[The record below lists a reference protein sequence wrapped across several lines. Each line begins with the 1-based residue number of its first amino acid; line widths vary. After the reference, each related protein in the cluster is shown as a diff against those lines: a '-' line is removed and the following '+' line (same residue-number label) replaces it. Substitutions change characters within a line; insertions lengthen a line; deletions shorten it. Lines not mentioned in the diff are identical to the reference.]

1 MKLQIPAES
10 IRIREQLFGYLLANY
25 DCKIIKDSSDIEV
38 ERTLVFSAP
47 FDNYLQQAI
56 KQLSINFFYIDNGYI
71 GNHNYKKPWY
81 YRVSYNQL
89 QNTRIGQFGNSR
101 IHTLELDGRYED
113 WNADGEYNLLV
124 MPLPNKLFSW
134 FGKDYEAWRAETIQ
148 HYENQDT
155 YCKVRDK
162 PGGRAS
168 RQERFR
174 DILPLIR
181 GAKKVITHHSMAAVE
196 ALCLGKPIE
205 ILGESAVQHWQNQV
219 NFNRQ
224 EMLEHIAHS
233 QFSRDEFADGTAW
246 QVTMDYQFYRQP

>member
-10 IRIREQLFGYLLANY
+10 IRIREQLFSYLLENY
-25 DCKIIKDSSDIEV
+25 DCKVISNTQDIEL

-56 KQLSINFFYIDNGYI
+56 KQHKINFFYIDNGYI

-81 YRVSYNQL
+81 YRISYNQL
-89 QNTRIGQFGNSR
+89 QNTRIGKFGTSR

-113 WNADGEYNLLV
+113 WNNDGNYNLLV
-124 MPLPNKLFSW
+124 MPLPNKLFTW
-134 FGKDYEAWRAETIQ
+134 FDKDYDTWREQTLQ
-148 HYENQDT
+148 HYHNQDT
-155 YCKVRDK
+155 YCVVRDK

-168 RQERFR
+168 RQQRFR

-181 GAKKVITHHSMAAVE
+181 EARKVITHHSMAAVE

-205 ILGESAVQHWQNQV
+205 VLGESAVQHWQNQT
-219 NFNRQ
+219 NFDRQ

-233 QFSRDEFADGTAW
+233 QFNRDEFADGTAW
-246 QVTMDYQFYRQP
+246 RVTMQYQQTE

>member
-10 IRIREQLFGYLLANY
+10 IRIRGQLFPYLLANY
-25 DCKIIKDSSDIEV
+25 DVKIIECKADIET

-56 KQLSINFFYIDNGYI
+56 KQYKINFFYIDNGYI
-71 GNHNYKKPWY
+71 GNHNYKKPRY
-81 YRVSYNQL
+81 YRVSYNSL
-89 QNTRIGQFGNSR
+89 QNTRIGKFGSSR
-101 IHTLELDGRYED
+101 IHTLELDDRYED
-113 WNADGEYNLLV
+113 WNADGDYNLLV

-134 FGKDYEAWRAETIQ
+134 FGKDYDTWREQTLQ
-148 HYENQDT
+148 HYHNQDI
-155 YCKVRDK
+155 YCVVRDK

-168 RQERFR
+168 RQQRFR

-181 GAKKVITHHSMAAVE
+181 GARKVITHHSMAAVE

-205 ILGESAVQHWQNQV
+205 ILGESAVQHWQDRT
-219 NFNRQ
+219 NFDRQ

-246 QVTMDYQFYRQP
+246 RVTMEYQL

>member
-148 HYENQDT
+148 HYEKQDT

-219 NFNRQ
+219 NFDRQ

>member
-56 KQLSINFFYIDNGYI
+56 KQHSINFFYIDNGYI

-113 WNADGEYNLLV
+113 WNADGDYNLLV

-134 FGKDYEAWRAETIQ
+134 FGKDYEAWRVETIQ

-205 ILGESAVQHWQNQV
+205 ILGESAVEHWQNQT
-219 NFNRQ
+219 NFDRQ

-246 QVTMDYQFYRQP
+246 QVTMDYQLHK

>member
-56 KQLSINFFYIDNGYI
+56 KQHSINFFYIDNGYI

-148 HYENQDT
+148 HYEKQDT

-205 ILGESAVQHWQNQV
+205 ILGESAVQHWQNQA
-219 NFNRQ
+219 NFDRQ

>member
-56 KQLSINFFYIDNGYI
+56 KQHSINFFYIDNGYI

-89 QNTRIGQFGNSR
+89 QNTRIGRFGNSR

-113 WNADGEYNLLV
+113 WNADGDYNLLV

-134 FGKDYEAWRAETIQ
+134 FDKDYEAWRVETIQ

-155 YCKVRDK
+155 YSKVRDK

-205 ILGESAVQHWQNQV
+205 ILGESAVEHWQNQT
-219 NFNRQ
+219 NFDRQ
-224 EMLEHIAHS
+224 EMLDHIAHS
-233 QFSRDEFADGTAW
+233 QFSRDEFADGTSW
-246 QVTMDYQFYRQP
+246 QVTMDYQLHK